1 MNNPAYTYAAVTPS
15 DSATLQ
21 AGCRS
26 LYVGTQGDVTVIP
39 PRSSTAVLFKDV
51 VGLLPIQVAQVKA
64 TGTTAT
70 DIVALY

>member
-15 DSATLQ
+15 DSVMLQ

-26 LYVGTQGDVTVIP
+26 LYVGTQGDVTVVP

-70 DIVALY
+70 NIVALY